1 MIRGAVLHFSNEQP
15 LVCDMRSLPV
25 AADSC
30 IVITKLRFVDGR
42 KPTFIDHDE
51 SWFVFPLANLR
62 FIEIPAEAIS
72 GESDEP
78 RGLPAGDP
86 QGDPPVANDHLDPED
101 AADALAGDELLR
113 RIREA

>member
-1 MIRGAVLHFSNEQP
+1 VIRGAVLHFSNEQP
-15 LVCDMRSLPV
+15 LVCDLRSLPV

-30 IVITKLRFVDGR
+30 IVITRLRFVDGR
-42 KPTFIDHDE
+42 KPTFIDHDD

-62 FIEIPAEAIS
+62 FIEIPAEAIT

-78 RGLPAGDP
+78 RGLPSGEPQPVQLVAGDR
-86 QGDPPVANDHLDPED
+86 LDLEEAD
-101 AADALAGDELLR
+101 DALAGDDLLR